1 MAGAQ
6 ESEILTEFDKRLG
19 DLPESVDRAAVKRMQ
34 LVAYVL
40 DEGLRVPGTDYR
52 IGIDP
57 ILGILPGAGDVLT
70 GGLSLYI
77 VVEAARLGVSYTTLL
92 KMVANISIDVVGGIV
107 PIVGDLFDAAWKA
120 NKRNFELAL
129 DDLTTA
135 HDRRPRSANERTRS
149 EAIPLES

>member
-19 DLPESVDRAAVKRMQ
+19 DLPESVDQAAVKRMQ

-92 KMVANISIDVVGGIV
+92 KMIANISVDVVGGIV
-107 PIVGDLFDAAWKA
+107 PVVGDLFDAAWKA
-120 NKRNFELAL
+120 NKRNLELAL
-129 DDLTTA
+129 TDLTIEY
-135 HDRRPRSANERTRS
+135 DRRPRSANERTRFES
-149 EAIPLES
+149 IPLES